1 MMVNVEGKEYELI
14 DFKSKMTNQTVT
26 MTGYAFAKSYLSV
39 SGSDQDYRVYNTIS
53 GEPLLRGRFLKLS
66 TALKLA
72 GILEDKY
79 QDWFEIWD
87 SYPQADIISWCKYSV
102 DEGAEIFETI
112 QLLDKLDVITAE
124 DISSAWKQAK
134 EIAKR
139 WRA

>member
-1 MMVNVEGKEYELI
+1 MVVTLDGKEYELI
-14 DFKSKMTNQTVT
+14 DFGSKITNKRVE
-26 MTGYAFAKSYLSV
+26 MRGYAFAKSYLAV
-39 SGSDQDYRVYNTIS
+39 SGSDQDYRIYNTIS
-53 GEPLLRGRFLKLS
+53 GEPLLRGRFLKRS

-72 GILEDKY
+72 GILEEKY

-102 DEGAEIFETI
+102 DGGAEIFETMQI
-112 QLLDKLDVITAE
+112 LDKLNTITDQ

-139 WRA
+139 WKA